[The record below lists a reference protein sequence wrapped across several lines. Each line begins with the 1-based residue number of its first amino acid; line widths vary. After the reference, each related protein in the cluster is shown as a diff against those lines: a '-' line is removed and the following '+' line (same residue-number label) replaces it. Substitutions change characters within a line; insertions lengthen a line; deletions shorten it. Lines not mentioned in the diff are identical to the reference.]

1 MAICCQRAT
10 DRQTIFVSAVFLCGG
25 VEWGVH
31 QGFTPAALVLEHS
44 RVLKAMAMDI
54 GSATSSPSLVQ
65 PQATALSGLQDAQ
78 ARVSDGAEQ
87 LAAGNLDPA
96 VVLSIS
102 SAQIDFAANAKVFE
116 ATQENTK
123 RLLDMFA

>member
-1 MAICCQRAT
+1 
-10 DRQTIFVSAVFLCGG
+10 
-25 VEWGVH
+25 
-31 QGFTPAALVLEHS
+31 
-44 RVLKAMAMDI
+44 MAMDI
-54 GSATSSPSLVQ
+54 GSVTSSPSLVQ

-78 ARVSDGAEQ
+78 ARVNDGAEQ

-102 SAQIDFAANAKVFE
+102 SAQVDFAANAKVFE